1 MLVFPFGAWSVSD
14 DTCCRCPVA
23 VRRMCAGCLWAVTEM
38 CQLHRLPRKLR
49 VLLWDE
55 ATWQRSKLNVRLSPC
70 LGARPAVSLPDT
82 EASALGRAVQF
93 AGSLWAP
100 S

>member
-1 MLVFPFGAWSVSD
+1 MLVLPFGAWSVSD
-14 DTCCRCPVA
+14 DACCRRPVA
-23 VRRMCAGCLWAVTEM
+23 VRRVCAGCLWAVPEM

-70 LGARPAVSLPDT
+70 LGA
-82 EASALGRAVQF
+82 
-93 AGSLWAP
+93 
-100 S
+100 